1 MMLRKTRDKE
11 AAQVA
16 PSSANFLHEAVR
28 GNRRSVVAE
37 LLAKETT
44 RAHINAFDNFGYTPL
59 HIAAAGG
66 SKELVELLLQ
76 YGANPSIADKSC
88 WTPLHRYDG
97 NANYTHTHTHTQN
110 HTTHFLILIF

>member
-97 NANYTHTHTHTQN
+97 NANYTHTHTHKITP
-110 HTTHFLILIF
+110 HIF